1 MVPAVMDEPALR
13 RRLLEEGWE
22 AEARSDRWLAGAG
35 GAALLL
41 AWISDMMLLG
51 PTPLAFVLLG
61 VRVLATAMLVPSF
74 VASLAKRPPERLDR
88 ARLLLVASAV
98 PVLVLI
104 ALHPTSLAADGW
116 GMVAAWTLLA
126 IWANVPLLPK
136 IATLGSSYLLFLVH
150 LWLAMAEHG
159 EAYGETSQVVTV
171 VVCGAL
177 AVLVVPWLPH
187 RTELH
192 RLRELETRL
201 RLEQEIGLRE
211 QRERE
216 AREAG
221 ARADRAAV
229 QARQAAHKA
238 QEEARL
244 RTELFANMSHDLRT
258 PMAGILGIVEL
269 MQDTPLTEEQAGFI
283 ATIRASNQT
292 LLSLLDDVIDFARIE
307 EGKLPIA
314 PTTVP
319 LAETLQRPAE
329 LMRVTAERKQ
339 LRLHVDL
346 SPGLPRHV
354 KLDPARVQQV
364 LLNLL
369 GNAVKFTQHGGVT
382 LRASMRDRDGRR
394 VLRVEVEDTGI
405 GFTEAQAP
413 RLFRRFSQAEDKTVH
428 RFGGS
433 GLGLSICK
441 SLVDLMG
448 GRIGA
453 ERRAE
458 QGALFWFELPIEASE
473 APVAAEQGPALP
485 KLRVLL
491 AEDNPV
497 NQLVASTMLKKL
509 GQSVTVASD
518 GEQALSL
525 LLRES
530 FDLAIIDMQMPIMDG
545 VEVAHRV
552 RSTTGPASTVR
563 IVALT
568 AAAEP
573 EKRAE
578 FLAAGVDA
586 VYTKPIDMTRLRH
599 LVQVEGATGAGPLHH
614 ATPQGGSTDAPG
626 HEPQPAEPDPCGYVG

>member
-1 MVPAVMDEPALR
+1 MDDAALR
-13 RRLLEEGWE
+13 RRLLEDGWE
-22 AEARSDRWLAGAG
+22 AEARSDRWVAGAG

-41 AWISDMMLLG
+41 AWISDLMLLG
-51 PTPLAFVLLG
+51 PTPQAFVLLG
-61 VRVLATAMLVPSF
+61 VRLLGVTMLVPSL
-74 VASLAKRPPERLDR
+74 VASLAKRPPERIDR
-88 ARLLLVASAV
+88 ARLFLVASAL
-98 PVLVLI
+98 PVLALI
-104 ALHPTSLAADGW
+104 AINPTSLAADGW
-116 GMVAAWTLLA
+116 GMVATWTLLA
-126 IWANVPLLPK
+126 IWANVPLVSK
-136 IATLGSSYLLFLVH
+136 TAMLGSSYLLFLVQ
-150 LWLAMAEHG
+150 LWLVMKQRG
-159 EAYGETSQVVTV
+159 PAYGHTSEVVTV
-171 VVCGAL
+171 VVCGAM
-177 AVLVVPWLPH
+177 AVLALPWLPH
-187 RTELH
+187 RTERH
-192 RLRELETRL
+192 RLRELASRL
-201 RLEQEIGLRE
+201 RLEQEIRLRE

-216 AREAG
+216 AREAE

-229 QARQAAHKA
+229 LARQAAHKA

-314 PTTVP
+314 PVTVP
-319 LAETLQRPAE
+319 LAETLLRPAE

-346 SPGLPRHV
+346 SSGLPRHV
-354 KLDPARVQQV
+354 KLDPLRVQQV

-369 GNAVKFTQHGGVT
+369 GNAVKFTQHGSVT
-382 LRASMRDRDGRR
+382 LRASMRGLEGSRT
-394 VLRVEVEDTGI
+394 LRVEVEDTGI
-405 GFTEAQAP
+405 GFTEAQQE
-413 RLFRRFSQAEDKTVH
+413 RLFRRFSQADDKTVH
-428 RFGGS
+428 KFGGS

-441 SLVDLMG
+441 SLVELMG

-473 APVAAEQGPALP
+473 APVAAEHGPSLP
-485 KLRVLL
+485 QLRVLL

-497 NQLVASTMLKKL
+497 NQLVVSTMLKKL
-509 GQSVTVASD
+509 GQSVTLASD
-518 GEQALSL
+518 GEQALRL
-525 LLRES
+525 LLEES
-530 FDLAIIDMQMPIMDG
+530 FDLAIVDMQMPLMNGD
-545 VEVAHRV
+545 ELV
-552 RSTTGPASTVR
+552 RHVRRSAEPASKVR

-586 VYTKPIDMTRLRH
+586 VYTKPIDMSGLRH
-599 LVQVEGATGAGPLHH
+599 LVQVEGATGA
-614 ATPQGGSTDAPG
+614 SDSM
-626 HEPQPAEPDPCGYVG
+626 PAK